1 MYVLAIDLPGH
12 GLSSHIPSGVPYTD
26 LTWVFEI
33 KRIVDYLKWTKF
45 SIIAHSMGANA
56 SLHFALLF
64 QDLVER
70 VITLDTVKP
79 AVFPINELAD
89 RTKQDIQ
96 NFLSLEERAKRIK
109 NPDPVF
115 SYDTAIQTLKVAHS
129 PIGNYLFVIIILIR
143 KHLKSICVIFIKETS
158 HPKAP
163 LVF

>member
-26 LTWVFEI
+26 LTWISEI
-33 KRIVDYLKWTKF
+33 KRVVDYLKWTKF

-64 QDLVER
+64 HDLVER

-79 AVFPINELAD
+79 AVYPIDELAD

-96 NFLSLEERAKRIK
+96 NFLTLEERAKRIK
-109 NPDPVF
+109 HPDPVF
-115 SYDTAIQTLKVAHS
+115 SYDTAMQALKVAHS
-129 PIGNYLFVIIILIR
+129 PIGN
-143 KHLKSICVIFIKETS
+143 
-158 HPKAP
+158 
-163 LVF
+163 

>member
-1 MYVLAIDLPGH
+1 
-12 GLSSHIPSGVPYTD
+12 
-26 LTWVFEI
+26 
-33 KRIVDYLKWTKF
+33 
-45 SIIAHSMGANA
+45 MGANA